1 MKTLKAVI
9 ALATY
14 AASVFVY
21 GFAYAGH
28 ACSATSGALTAALV
42 ELYTSEGCSSCPPAD
57 RYLSELNVKPGM
69 GLVIPIGLHVTYWD
83 ALGWKDVAAQ
93 RLFDERQAALV
104 AAHRGRLVYTP
115 QFFLNG
121 VELRAWQDALPAAIH
136 RANARSAPIVI
147 TLHAAAEKSS
157 DTLALDVHIAPH
169 GSARIDGALYLALTE
184 SALVSHVVR
193 GENQGAT
200 LSHDNVARVLIGP
213 IALDQTQTQ
222 ARAAGIDI
230 RRRVRLSPQWQRT
243 HLRIVAFVQDARGDI
258 VQALSVGPCESE
270 G

>member
-9 ALATY
+9 ALAAY
-14 AASVFVY
+14 AASVFAY
-21 GFAYAGH
+21 GLAYAGH
-28 ACSATSGALTAALV
+28 ACIATSGEFTAALV

-69 GLVIPIGLHVTYWD
+69 GFVIPIGLHVTYWD
-83 ALGWKDVAAQ
+83 ALGWKDAAAQ

-104 AAHRGRLVYTP
+104 AAHHGRLVYTP

-136 RANARSAPIVI
+136 RANARPAPVVI
-147 TLHAAAEKSS
+147 TLHAATEKSN
-157 DTLALDVHIAPH
+157 DALALDVHIAPR
-169 GSARIDGALYLALTE
+169 GGARIDGALYLALTE
-184 SALVSHVVR
+184 SALLSHVAR
-193 GENQGAT
+193 GENRGAT
-200 LSHDNVARVLIGP
+200 LAHDDVARVLIGP
-213 IALDQTQTQ
+213 IALDQAQ
-222 ARAAGIDI
+222 AQAGIDI
-230 RRRVRLSPQWQRT
+230 RRRVPLLPQWQRT